1 MSVKKNSYFEG
12 WEKAIHA
19 TNAKLTAEQERLVL
33 KAFND
38 SMADLIKKISKSR
51 SGLIPSKIY
60 RDYAYDL
67 YRTLDSIIGS
77 YSRKVIDET
86 LDAQM
91 YFILKSLGGKG
102 NATASLYESRI
113 RQATAVYSRQV
124 AELVAKGNL
133 YKDGVGLSSR
143 IWKVSNVAGKT
154 IQEVVQQGLSS
165 GQSAVD
171 MAKILE
177 EFVKPK
183 ARRFWDNAK
192 IESILGKTTARKFE
206 NLEYNALRVA
216 RTTISHSATASVRQW
231 GKINPYAKKV
241 QWHSVHAPGRTCQIC
256 IDLDGQIFDID
267 KCPFDH
273 PNGLC
278 YQTVY
283 YDQSLEEIADELKGW
298 VDGKPNEM
306 LDEWY
311 AQLNIQ

>member
-1 MSVKKNSYFEG
+1 MSVKRNSYING

-38 SMADLIKKISKSR
+38 SMSELIKKISKSR
-51 SGLIPSKIY
+51 AGLIPHKIY
-60 RDYAYDL
+60 KDYAYDL
-67 YRTLDSIIGS
+67 YRTLDSIIVN
-77 YSRKVIDET
+77 YSRKVIDEN

-91 YFILKSLGGKG
+91 YFMLKSLGAEG
-102 NATASLYESRI
+102 NATASLYESGI

-124 AELVAKGNL
+124 AELVAKGNI

-177 EFVKPK
+177 EFIKPK
-183 ARRFWDNAK
+183 ARRFWDNTK

-206 NLEYNALRVA
+206 NLEYNALRLA

-231 GKINPYAKKV
+231 GKINPYANKV

-256 IDLDGQIFDID
+256 IDLDEQIFDID

-278 YQTVY
+278 YQTIY
-283 YDQSLEEIADELKGW
+283 YDRDLESIADELKDWANGM
-298 VDGKPNEM
+298 PNEK

-311 AQLNIQ
+311 SQLNKE

>member
-1 MSVKKNSYFEG
+1 MGVRKQTYFEG

-19 TNAKLTAEQERLVL
+19 TNATLTAEQERLVL

-38 SMADLIKKISKSR
+38 SMTELIKKISKSR
-51 SGLIPSKIY
+51 AGFIPHKIY
-60 RDYAYDL
+60 KDYAYDL
-67 YRTLDSIIGS
+67 YRTLDSIIGD
-77 YSRKVIDET
+77 YSRKVIEET

-91 YFILKSLGGKG
+91 YFILKSLGADGT
-102 NATASLYESRI
+102 ATTSLYESGI
-113 RQATAVYSRQV
+113 RQATAIYSRQV

-143 IWKVSNVAGKT
+143 IWKVSNAAGRT

-171 MAKILE
+171 MAKLLE

-183 ARRFWDNAK
+183 ARRFWDNAT
-192 IESILGKTTARKFE
+192 IESILGKSTARKFE
-206 NLEYNALRVA
+206 NLEYNALRLA

-231 GKINPYAKKV
+231 GQINPYARHV

-256 IDLDGQIFDID
+256 RDLDGQVFKIEE
-267 KCPFDH
+267 CPFDH
-273 PNGLC
+273 PNGMC

-283 YDQSLEEIADELKGW
+283 YDRSLEDIADELKAWSNGE
-298 VDGKPNEM
+298 PNEM
-306 LDEWY
+306 LDAWY
-311 AQLNIQ
+311 SQLNIQ

>member
-1 MSVKKNSYFEG
+1 MSGKRNLYFEG

-67 YRTLDSIIGS
+67 YKTLDSIIGS

-91 YFILKSLGGKG
+91 YFILKSLGGEG

-143 IWKVSNVAGKT
+143 IWKVSNGAGRT

-177 EFVKPK
+177 EFIKPK

-206 NLEYNALRVA
+206 NLEYNALRLA

-231 GKINPYAKKV
+231 GKINPYANKV
-241 QWHSVHAPGRTCQIC
+241 QWHSVHAPGRTCKIC
-256 IDLDGQIFDID
+256 IDLDEQIFDID

-283 YDQSLEEIADELKGW
+283 YDRDLESIADELKDWANGM
-298 VDGKPNEM
+298 PNDK

-311 AQLNIQ
+311 SQLNKE

>member
-1 MSVKKNSYFEG
+1 MSVKENSYFEG

-19 TNAKLTAEQERLVL
+19 TNAKLTAEQERLIL
-33 KAFND
+33 QAFQFN
-38 SMADLIKKISKSR
+38 MEDLIAKISKSR
-51 SGLIPSKIY
+51 DGYLPIKIY
-60 RDYAYDL
+60 KDFAYDL
-67 YRTLDSIIGS
+67 YRTLDSIIGH
-77 YSRKVIDET
+77 YSRKVIEET

-91 YFILKSLGGKG
+91 YFILKSLGADGT
-102 NATASLYESRI
+102 ATASLYESGI
-113 RQATAVYSRQV
+113 RQATGVYSRQV

-143 IWKVSNVAGKT
+143 IWKVSNAAGRT
-154 IQEVVQQGLSS
+154 IQDLVQQGLSS

-171 MAKILE
+171 MAKLLE

-206 NLEYNALRVA
+206 NLEYNALRLA

-256 IDLDGQIFDID
+256 IDLDGQVFPIEE
-267 KCPFDH
+267 CPFDH

-283 YDQSLEEIADELKGW
+283 YDQSLEEIADELKDW

-311 AQLNIQ
+311 SQLNIQ

>member
-1 MSVKKNSYFEG
+1 MSVRKQTYFEG

-19 TNAKLTAEQERLVL
+19 TNARLTAEQERLVL

-51 SGLIPSKIY
+51 AGFIPSKIY

-67 YRTLDSIIGS
+67 YRTLDSIIGD
-77 YSRKVIDET
+77 YSRKVIEET

-91 YFILKSLGGKG
+91 YFILKSLGADGT
-102 NATASLYESRI
+102 ATASLYESGI
-113 RQATAVYSRQV
+113 RQATAIYSRQV

-143 IWKVSNVAGKT
+143 IWKVSNAAGKT
-154 IQEVVQQGLSS
+154 IQDVVQQGLSS

-171 MAKILE
+171 MAKLLE

-192 IESILGKTTARKFE
+192 IESILSKTTARKFE
-206 NLEYNALRVA
+206 NLEYNALRLA

-231 GKINPYAKKV
+231 GKINPYARQV

-267 KCPFDH
+267 QCPFDH

-283 YDQSLEEIADELKGW
+283 YDRDLESIADELRDWSNGM
-298 VDGKPNEM
+298 PNEM
-306 LDEWY
+306 LDSWY
-311 AQLNIQ
+311 SQLNIE

>member
-1 MSVKKNSYFEG
+1 MSVKRNSYING

-38 SMADLIKKISKSR
+38 SMSELIKKISKSR
-51 SGLIPSKIY
+51 AGFIPHKIY
-60 RDYAYDL
+60 KDYAYDL
-67 YRTLDSIIGS
+67 YRTLDGIIGD
-77 YSRKVIDET
+77 YSKKVIEET

-91 YFILKSLGGKG
+91 FFILKSLGADG
-102 NATASLYESRI
+102 NATASLYESGI

-124 AELVAKGNL
+124 AELVAKGNI

-143 IWKVSNVAGKT
+143 IWKVSNNAGRT

-171 MAKILE
+171 IAKILE
-177 EFVKPK
+177 EYVKPK

-192 IESILGKTTARKFE
+192 VESILGKSTARKFE
-206 NLEYNALRVA
+206 NLEYNALRLA
-216 RTTISHSATASVRQW
+216 RTTIGHSATASVRQW
-231 GKINPYAKKV
+231 GKINPYARKV
-241 QWHSVHAPGRTCQIC
+241 EWHSVHAPGRTCQIC

-283 YDQSLEEIADELKGW
+283 YDKDLESIADELKDWAKG
-298 VDGKPNEM
+298 GSNEK

-311 AQLNIQ
+311 SQLNKE

>member
-1 MSVKKNSYFEG
+1 MSVKRNSYING
-12 WEKAIHA
+12 WEKVIHA

-38 SMADLIKKISKSR
+38 SMASLIKKISKSR

-67 YRTLDSIIGS
+67 YRTLDSIIGD
-77 YSRKVIDET
+77 YSRKVIEET

-91 YFILKSLGGKG
+91 YFILKSLGADGT
-102 NATASLYESRI
+102 ATASLYELGI

-124 AELVAKGNL
+124 AELVAKGNI

-143 IWKVSNVAGKT
+143 IWKVSNAAGKT
-154 IQEVVQQGLSS
+154 IQDVVQQGLSS

-171 MAKILE
+171 MAKLLE

-192 IESILGKTTARKFE
+192 IESILSKTTARKFE
-206 NLEYNALRVA
+206 NLEYNALRLA

-231 GKINPYAKKV
+231 GKINPYARQV

-283 YDQSLEEIADELKGW
+283 YDRDLESIAAELRDWSNGM
-298 VDGKPNEM
+298 PNEM
-306 LDEWY
+306 LDSWY
-311 AQLNIQ
+311 SQLNIE